1 VISLDSMDSS
11 DILRKKQAQTIYGFY
26 KATLFSSTGLNST
39 TAATSPNLTFTNHGL
54 QVGDAF
60 VFGSIGTG
68 AITWSTTPQL
78 NTVYY
83 VLVVTDANRFT
94 FSATSGGSGITWS
107 GTFTAFPTFY
117 GPTSCITNSLA
128 CTSLTACVTTFPSYE
143 ERQQFITGSQACNS
157 CSNTGCGCA

>member
-1 VISLDSMDSS
+1 MDSS
-11 DILRKKQAQTIYGFY
+11 DILRKKQAQTVYGFY
-26 KATLFSSTGLNST
+26 KATVFNASGLNAT

-54 QVGDAF
+54 QVGDKF

-68 AITWSTTPQL
+68 AITWSTVPAL

-94 FSATSGGSGITWS
+94 FSATSGGTGITWS

-128 CTSLTACVTTFPSYE
+128 CTSLQACVTRFPSYE
-143 ERQQFITGSQACNS
+143 ERQQFVTGSQACNS
-157 CSNTGCGCA
+157 CSNTGCGCGK